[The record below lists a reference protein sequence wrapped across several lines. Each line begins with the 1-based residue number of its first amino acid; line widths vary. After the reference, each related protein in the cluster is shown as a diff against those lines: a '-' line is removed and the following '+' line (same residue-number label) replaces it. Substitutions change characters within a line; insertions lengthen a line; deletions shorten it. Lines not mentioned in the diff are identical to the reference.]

1 MLGGDY
7 SATANHP
14 NGSPSVK
21 VLEYHFPN
29 LDMEIITLLDG
40 ERNIKKEIH
49 KKQFYKPLRLERLEC
64 AVKYF
69 ERVLKEH
76 L

>member
-7 SATANHP
+7 SIAVNHQ

-21 VLEYHFPN
+21 VLEHYFPN
-29 LDMEIITLLDG
+29 LDIEIVTILDG
-40 ERNIKKEIH
+40 EPNIKREIH
-49 KKQFYKPLRLERLEC
+49 KKQFYKPLRPERLEHTL
-64 AVKYF
+64 KYF
-69 ERVLKEH
+69 EHTLKKY